1 MYLEENWHVYWTNI
15 LRYKFYGLQTEE
27 TKASDKNGAIGILGS
42 VILSL
47 ITGYAYIMGLS
58 FVLVDPDFL
67 LDPSNDAGGYAIGQ
81 LFYQVFKDRY
91 GSGTGG
97 LLCMGVVA
105 VAIYLCCMNAL
116 TGFSRYVNPSL
127 LLI

>member
-1 MYLEENWHVYWTNI
+1 
-15 LRYKFYGLQTEE
+15 
-27 TKASDKNGAIGILGS
+27 
-42 VILSL
+42 
-47 ITGYAYIMGLS
+47 MGLS

-67 LDPSNDAGGYAIGQ
+67 LDPNNDAGGYAIGQ

-105 VAIYLCCMNAL
+105 VAIYLCCMNGL

-127 LLI
+127 LI